1 MKRLQQGFLLLLL
14 FTLLTHCQDPKKVS
28 ILGDSYSTFEGHV
41 FPESNALWY
50 FKIPRYG
57 TDVSSVN
64 QLWWHQL
71 MEDKRYQLEV
81 NNSFSGST
89 ICNTGYNNMDA
100 SCCSFL
106 ARMNNLG
113 NPDIIFIFGATND
126 VWAQA
131 PLGDF
136 QYSDWTKIS
145 LYQFRPAMAFML
157 DYMLK
162 QYPKA
167 KLYFI
172 LNTDLNEAINESVK
186 TICKYYQVDC
196 IVLKEI
202 DKIAGHPS
210 IKGMRQI
217 KDQVNS
223 HLNNE

>member
-1 MKRLQQGFLLLLL
+1 MNFNRFLLLNTIHPTMHKIALIL
-14 FTLLTHCQDPKKVS
+14 FCSVILTLLTQCQNPKKVS

-41 FPESNALWY
+41 FPENNALWY

-71 MEDKRYQLEV
+71 IAGKNYQLEV

-89 ICNTGYNNMDA
+89 ISNTGYNNMDA

-126 VWAQA
+126 VWARA

-136 QYSDWTKIS
+136 QYSDWTKGS
-145 LYQFRPAMAFML
+145 LFQFRPAMAFML
-157 DYMLK
+157 DAQTLK
-162 QYPKA
+162 DGLVIWA
-167 KLYFI
+167 WI
-172 LNTDLNEAINESVK
+172 LMS
-186 TICKYYQVDC
+186 
-196 IVLKEI
+196 
-202 DKIAGHPS
+202 
-210 IKGMRQI
+210 R
-217 KDQVNS
+217 
-223 HLNNE
+223 